1 MVIFKTLTLP
11 TKALKDDTKE
21 LQQMD
26 KYFHQNSGSFLC

>member
-26 KYFHQNSGSFLC
+26 KYFQNSGSFLC